1 MRLESLLDLHLA
13 LKPVAVIHLQLFL
26 SSFLCHLLLPLVL
39 LLCSAQLLCKY
50 IMLRLEVLLLAKLIL
65 SLRSCKV
72 FGEAL
77 LHHQE
82 LLNLLPH
89 GVELRSWL
97 PHAAELRSW
106 LHPSL
111 LKLRRN
117 GLEVFRHRSAPSTPH
132 FNPRLF
138 CTNLLLL
145 PRAEPMV

>member
-26 SSFLCHLLLPLVL
+26 RSFLCRLLLPLVL
-39 LLCSAQLLCKY
+39 LLRVAQLLCKC
-50 IMLRLEVLLLAKLIL
+50 IMLRHEVFLLAQLIL
-65 SLRSCKV
+65 NLSSCKV

-89 GVELRSWL
+89 GVELRSGL

-106 LHPSL
+106 LHPGL

-117 GLEVFRHRSAPSTPH
+117 DLQVWR
-132 FNPRLF
+132 
-138 CTNLLLL
+138 
-145 PRAEPMV
+145 